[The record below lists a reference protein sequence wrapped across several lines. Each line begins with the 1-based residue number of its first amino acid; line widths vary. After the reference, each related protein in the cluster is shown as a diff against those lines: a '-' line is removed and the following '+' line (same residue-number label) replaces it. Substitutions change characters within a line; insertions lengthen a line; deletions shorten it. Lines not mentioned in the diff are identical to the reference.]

1 MKNFS
6 EIVGGAQINECDSYI
21 SWGCKISENSYGYI
35 QADELKTHLTTF
47 LNTPQLDIISL
58 NNGTL
63 EVKPKNVNKGAFLAK
78 VLQEKFKNKNFDLIF
93 AVGSDDS
100 DEEMFKYIKSA
111 EKYFHNFTRK
121 IKLVTTTITK
131 QTSSA
136 NFYFNEIND
145 CIENLEA
152 LTHKERC
159 EEKKYRNFT
168 KNYYG
173 EDLEDNIM
181 DRNKQKHKDKLEG
194 FEIQKYEDGY
204 RNDNE
209 NENYNEDDYRDD
221 ENFDENNDNDYNEDE
236 KYDDENN
243 NEDNF
248 NKNDENYNDDYDEDD
263 DDNND
268 NDDND

>member
-152 LTHKERC
+152 LTHKERND
-159 EEKKYRNFT
+159 EKKYRNFS

-173 EDLEDNIM
+173 EDIEDNIM
-181 DRNKQKHKDKLEG
+181 ERSKKNHKDKLEG
-194 FEIQKYEDGY
+194 FEIKKYDDGY
-204 RNDNE
+204 RNDNSNE
-209 NENYNEDDYRDD
+209 NDNYNEDDYND
-221 ENFDENNDNDYNEDE
+221 ENYDENNDNDYIEDD
-236 KYDDENN
+236 KYDDENYDEENYDKNYN
-243 NEDNF
+243 NNNFNDEDNQ
-248 NKNDENYNDDYDEDD
+248 
-263 DDNND
+263 NNIE
-268 NDDND
+268 DDND